1 MMTRILLRRPGRR
14 AARGQILLI
23 FAIAAVAL
31 FGILALAFD
40 GGRVLMEQRSLQNA
54 ADGAAL
60 TGSID
65 IGPGTSTI
73 QSHIGKDNAVYGI
86 EKALGISF
94 SNNYTSTQQHYLNA
108 GAGSNCGAVACA
120 VYNDACC
127 TWNDSTGAYT
137 LTVTTPYNWN
147 TIENEA
153 YIHIDLVHHF
163 PLTIGGEIF
172 PNLDVHVQSTARN
185 YALPYALYTLK
196 YYDKNDFQT
205 NGSAS
210 LTANQDM
217 GTNGSYGHVG
227 ASNITFQCILLNN
240 GLTTGYGGDLYE
252 YVTTGAAGIGAGSV
266 TKGCSSASGDKPI
279 ALQQLPPIH
288 LPPDPV
294 SAVTSCGTAGT
305 CLNVAV
311 PSGTWALKPTI
322 PADPSQTTGPRYGS
336 VTVGASTT
344 LVLMPGVYFFEGTAA
359 NSGLLTKNSSAAVV
373 TGDCYNYPTNPPACW
388 SPSSVGNPNACPLGF
403 IGSGGAPLTLAAGG
417 SITFACKNA
426 DFGVLLVF
434 YPDGVDKAAT
444 CTNQNPA
451 ASGNYYCTASSTWG
465 DVNQFSIW
473 ALSTVYLTSSPRYHN
488 IVVYV
493 DFANAQGT
501 TLNYTTSASLSAAGC
516 ATTACA
522 NHIGL
527 GSMVVNVGGGGSIS
541 IKGAIVA
548 PDDNVSLG
556 GGTAGS
562 GYGQILSYTLT
573 TQGASP
579 LSESYNPLAL
589 AYSPVIVQ

>member
-14 AARGQILLI
+14 AARGQILVI
-23 FAIAAVAL
+23 FAVAAVAL

-40 GGRVLMEQRSLQNA
+40 GGRVLMEQRNLQNA

-73 QSHIGKDNAVYGI
+73 QSHIGKDNAVYAI
-86 EKALGISF
+86 EKALGITF

-108 GAGSNCGAVACA
+108 GTGSNCGAVACA

-127 TWNDSTGAYT
+127 TWNDSTNAYT

-147 TIENEA
+147 NIENEA
-153 YIHIDLVHHF
+153 YIHIDLVHHL

-196 YYDKNDFQT
+196 YYDSQDYYI

-210 LTANQDM
+210 LTANKMM
-217 GTNGSYGHVG
+217 GTNGSLHTVGAGHVQF
-227 ASNITFQCILLNN
+227 NCTLLPN
-240 GLTTGYGGDLYE
+240 GVTTGYGGDLYE
-252 YVTTGAAGIGAGSV
+252 FVTTGTGGIGAGSLSA
-266 TKGCSSASGDKPI
+266 GCAGGFSTDNPI

-288 LPPDPV
+288 LPPDPYGSAAV
-294 SAVTSCGTAGT
+294 PAVTNVTA
-305 CLNVAV
+305 LAAQ
-311 PSGTWALKPTI
+311 SALRPTI
-322 PADPSQTTGPRYGS
+322 PADPSLAPGPRYGS
-336 VTVGASTT
+336 VTINAGST

-359 NSGLLTKNSSAAVV
+359 SSGLATKSGTAAVV
-373 TGDCYNYPTNPPACW
+373 TGDCFNYSAPSCW
-388 SPSSVGNPNACPLGF
+388 TTSTAGNPAACPSGF
-403 IGSGGAPLTLAAGG
+403 TGSGGATLPYADG
-417 SITFACKNA
+417 SGTATFACKSA

-434 YPDGVDKAAT
+434 YAAGSDHLAN
-444 CTNQNPA
+444 CANQNPLL
-451 ASGNYYCTASSTWG
+451 SGNFYCTGTGFWG
-465 DVNQFSIW
+465 NVNQLSIW
-473 ALSTVYLTSSPRYHN
+473 AGSTIYTTSSPRYHN

-493 DFANAQGT
+493 DPANANGT
-501 TLNYTTSASLSAAGC
+501 VLNYTSSVSLTTAGC
-516 ATTACA
+516 AATACA

-527 GSMVVNVGGGGSIS
+527 GSNVITVGGGGIIS
-541 IKGAIVA
+541 IAGAIVA
-548 PDDNVSLG
+548 PDDNLSLG
-556 GGTAGS
+556 GGTSGS
-562 GYGQILSYTLT
+562 GYGQIIAYTLS
-573 TQGASP
+573 TQGSSP
-579 LSESYNPLAL
+579 LTESYNPLAL

>member
-1 MMTRILLRRPGRR
+1 MMARIVLRRPGRR
-14 AARGQILLI
+14 AARGQILVI
-23 FAIAAVAL
+23 FAVAAVAL

-40 GGRVLMEQRSLQNA
+40 GGRVFMEQRNLQNA

-73 QSHIGKDNAVYGI
+73 QSHIGKDNAVYAI

-94 SNNYTSTQQHYLNA
+94 SNNYTTLQEHYLNA
-108 GAGSNCGAVACA
+108 GAGSNCGGVACNPP
-120 VYNDACC
+120 YSDACC
-127 TWNDSTGAYT
+127 TWNDSTNAYT

-147 TIENEA
+147 GIENEA

-227 ASNITFQCILLNN
+227 ASNISFQCITLNN
-240 GLTTGYGGDLYE
+240 GVTTGYGGDLYE
-252 YVTTGAAGIGAGSV
+252 YVPTGTSGIGAGSV
-266 TKGCSSASGDKPI
+266 TKNCASASGDNSI

-294 SAVTSCGTAGT
+294 SSVTSCGTAGT
-305 CLNVAV
+305 CINVAA
-311 PSGTWALKPTI
+311 PSGISALKPTI
-322 PADPSQTTGPRYGS
+322 PADPSQPTGPRYGS
-336 VTVGASTT
+336 VTVGSGAT

-359 NSGLLTKNSSAAVV
+359 NSGLLSKNSTAAVI
-373 TGDCYNYPTNPPACW
+373 TGDCYNYVVSPPACW
-388 SPSSVGNPNACPLGF
+388 SPASAGNPNACPSGF
-403 IGSGGAPLTLAAGG
+403 IGSGGATLTLAAGG
-417 SITFACKNA
+417 SISFACKSA

-434 YPDGVDKAAT
+434 YPDGTDKTAT
-444 CTNQNPA
+444 CTNTNGG
-451 ASGNYYCTASSTWG
+451 ASNYYCTASSTWAT
-465 DVNQFSIW
+465 VNQFSIW
-473 ALSTVYLTSSPRYHN
+473 AGSTVYLTSSPRYHN
-488 IVVYV
+488 IVIYV
-493 DFANAQGT
+493 DYANAQGT

-516 ATTACA
+516 STTACA

-527 GSMVVNVGGGGSIS
+527 GSMVINVGGGGSIS

-573 TQGASP
+573 TQGSSP